1 MSKNIK
7 HCGYIFYHILL
18 NEFIGE
24 IIDAKIK
31 EKALLDKSDICE
43 FKDNSDLDKKI
54 EILAPKAELKAD
66 QYKIVKLESFLTSSV
81 KVILKMMAHKS
92 V

>member
-7 HCGYIFYHILL
+7 HCGYIFYHIL

-54 EILAPKAELKAD
+54 ETLAPKAELKAD

>member
-1 MSKNIK
+1 MSQNIK
-7 HCGYIFYHILL
+7 HCGYTFYHILL

-24 IIDAKIK
+24 II

-43 FKDNSDLDKKI
+43 VKDNSDLDKKI
-54 EILAPKAELKAD
+54 DALAPKADLKAD

-81 KVILKMMAHKS
+81 KVILKLMAHKS